1 MMGIK
6 QQINLAGRRS
16 RSAGFTLMEVLIA
29 VVIFSIGLLGVAGL
43 QLNSLRGNQL
53 ALESSIAAS
62 LAREGAER
70 VRANLA
76 GVRNTKGENEF
87 LSTQVYSFIDS
98 AGADPGCISS
108 GCSTT
113 ALIAQTDAY
122 EWITTIEEQLPGGVG
137 VICLDSTPNDGK
149 DGTATKPWDPEC
161 DGTSE
166 TFAVKVAWDHDK
178 DDSTPLVV
186 YRLSFQP

>member
-43 QLNSLRGNQL
+43 QLNSLRGNQM

-76 GVRNTKGENEF
+76 GVRNPTTNAF
-87 LSTQVYSFIDS
+87 LPTQVYAFIDS
-98 AGADPGCISS
+98 AGTDPGCIGN
-108 GCSTT
+108 GCTV
-113 ALIAQTDAY
+113 AQIAQTDAF
-122 EWITTIEEQLPGGVG
+122 EWITAIEEQLPGGVG
-137 VICLDSTPNDGK
+137 VICLDSTPNDGQG
-149 DGTATKPWDPEC
+149 GTASNPWDPQC
-161 DGTSE
+161 DGASQ

-178 DDSTPLVV
+178 DASTPLVV
-186 YRLSFQP
+186 YRMSFIP